1 MEPLRGKSAE
11 ESAFQP
17 LPGWAPVNERAR
29 LKKRKWGRSSRAMK
43 DKKYKSLSC
52 EKRGGI
58 SRGRHQQ
65 YIEKKRSATPW
76 LPLYQLMYSVYMY
89 IYAWGLPH
97 HLQCQ
102 FCIRLIFDWQL
113 TSTPIKLRI
122 LLVRSCP
129 SYWVWRVKTEVEKVN
144 LFFRQL
150 LTVIAPA
157 SVCPR
162 GKVTNYN
169 WAWIVVTGKKA
180 FFLF

>member
-17 LPGWAPVNERAR
+17 LPGWAPVNERAQ

-65 YIEKKRSATPW
+65 YIEKKVSNALNAPLSAD
-76 LPLYQLMYSVYMY
+76 VYICVY
-89 IYAWGLPH
+89 IYAWGLVH

-102 FCIRLIFDWQL
+102 FCILLIFDWQL
-113 TSTPIKLRI
+113 TSTPIKRRI

-129 SYWVWRVKTEVEKVN
+129 SYWVQRIEMEVEKVN

-157 SVCPR
+157 SVCPH

-169 WAWIVVTGKKA
+169 WAWIVVTGK
-180 FFLF
+180 FFFFF